1 MKLFEKMQESE
12 TLSDSNYL
20 VKYAQQIIFDQQIS
34 LKELQNSQQPFVL
47 PMNGCIHNVC

>member
-1 MKLFEKMQESE
+1 MKLFDKMQESE

-34 LKELQNSQQPFVL
+34 LKELQNS
-47 PMNGCIHNVC
+47 